1 MDPATARFLP
11 DGKRLHLH
19 HGPIDLI
26 ISAESRASGES
37 RAALRAAAARFDGLL
52 EELVAELALLRSEV
66 GRISQIPQGPI
77 ARRMVSAVGPHA
89 GNCFVTPMAAVAGA
103 VADEILAHMKKAAD
117 LDRAIVNNG
126 GDIAF
131 HLAPGRSCAAE
142 IANPSGTR
150 FGTVIVTQDIPIRG
164 IATSG
169 RQGRSLSLGIADSV
183 TALAATAAAADS
195 AATLIANS
203 VDLADHPAVQRRPAA
218 ELAPDSDLGARLAV
232 TGCGELAAADKI
244 SALNKGAAAA
254 EKMRQ
259 NGLIVAAGL
268 FLQGTAR
275 IVGDVGGAR
284 QIERSLTLA

>member
-26 ISAESRASGES
+26 ISAESRSPGES
-37 RAALRAAAARFDGLL
+37 KAALRAAAERFDGLL

-66 GRISQIPQGPI
+66 GGIAQFPRGPV

-89 GNCFVTPMAAVAGA
+89 EICFVTPMAAVAGA
-103 VADEILAHMKKAAD
+103 VADEILAHMKKAAN

-131 HLAPGRSCAAE
+131 HLAPGRACAAE
-142 IANPSGTR
+142 LASPSGAR
-150 FGTVIVTQDIPIRG
+150 VGTVAISQAMPVRG

-169 RQGRSLSLGIADSV
+169 REGRSLSLGIADSV
-183 TALAATAAAADS
+183 TALAATAAAADA

-203 VDLADHPAVQRRPAA
+203 VDLGDHPAVQRRPAD
-218 ELAPDSDLGARLAV
+218 ELFPDSDLGARLAV
-232 TGCGELAAADKI
+232 TGCGELAAEDKFR
-244 SALNKGAAAA
+244 ALSKGAAAA

-259 NGLIVAAGL
+259 SGLIAAAGL
-268 FLQGTAR
+268 CLQGAAR
-275 IVGDVGGAR
+275 IVGELSGASR
-284 QIERSLTLA
+284 KERSLTYA